1 MSDIFNELK
10 GDIQKSIETKG
21 TLQMGVLD
29 IIPETG
35 PKFLTSENTFS
46 NFLLI
51 VDAYLKKIIWFRN
64 NYY

>member
-35 PKFLTSENTFS
+35 PNFLTSENTFS

-51 VDAYLKKIIWFRN
+51 FDA
-64 NYY
+64 